1 MIGYWVPWMLRLG
14 WFVCWSLVVL
24 PLAAQQVPVL
34 PEIQESEPPDTITP
48 VPLPEIPF
56 GSPDLL
62 KPTLPET
69 LMIDNKG
76 SQTADLE
83 GGVTFGGPVKIS
95 GDNGLEV
102 FADTARLVLADESV
116 VLEGHV
122 SVYQG
127 NTLQRGDRAVYYYA
141 RKFLDATDLSISTDP
156 IIMEAGKFTVQ
167 EQGGRQVY
175 VGTDAGITLHD
186 VEKPNF
192 WVKADQTTI
201 YPGDKITFKNLKLYA
216 GDVPVFWLPYLSQP
230 LHGELG
236 YHFIPGARSSWGGY
250 LLNSYGIMLGG
261 TPNPETGENENAWLL
276 SKWHLDLRTLRGVG
290 AGLDLIDTRIQDNK
304 NLTGLSLYYLN
315 DLNPSE
321 SRSGLPRGFVN
332 EDRYQ
337 YELKHRVEFDMPD
350 DASWYLDA
358 NLNVLSDDY
367 YLEDFRPDIY
377 QTDPSPDNMM
387 ALFRRDETSLF
398 SLTTRFQA
406 NDFQRTATRLPELA
420 FEQSRRPLFGLPVLH
435 EGSTSLGILGVSMAD
450 ATRWG
455 VVEPLLALP
464 AGDPREAAL
473 LNQLHGPERELAKQI
488 RALPAGD
495 PRIAGLRNQLFDT
508 GFTRFHTYQDFS
520 LPMTLGGWLNLT
532 PQAGIG
538 YTRYMAVD
546 GPAKSDSRLHLH
558 AGAEASVKF
567 SRTLESF
574 KNRQWGMDGLLH
586 VVQPYVNWSVLSS
599 DEAPALYPRVDRL
612 TFSTRPPTLSPERF
626 TATDDMQ
633 NWNIMRLGVRNHLL
647 TRRDGQ
653 AHEWLFMDSYIDA
666 YMNDPDMD
674 RTFSNFYNDLRFEP
688 VPWLSLGLETQF
700 PLFDSG
706 SGFSEVATYLRYQPT
721 PNVEL
726 GLSYRWLDN
735 HPVLLDSN
743 RVDLRGFVRLN
754 EHWGVGVQQVWEMS
768 DGTLEL
774 QQYTLHRD
782 LGNWVL
788 GIGLSSRDNRVE
800 QEYGVMFSLSLKDLP
815 SVSLPFRVDAN

>member
-1 MIGYWVPWMLRLG
+1 MLRPG
-14 WFVCWSLVVL
+14 WLVCWSLVVL
-24 PLAAQQVPVL
+24 PLAAQQDPVL
-34 PEIQESEPPDTITP
+34 PEIQDPGSPDMITP

-62 KPTLPET
+62 KMTLPET
-69 LMIDNKG
+69 LRIDNKG
-76 SQTADLE
+76 SQTVDLN
-83 GGVTFGGPVKIS
+83 GGVNYGGPVKIS

-102 FADTARLVLADESV
+102 FADTARLVLQDESV

-127 NTLQRGDRAVYYYA
+127 NILQRGNRAVYYYN
-141 RKFLDATDLSISTDP
+141 RKFLDAAELSISMDP

-167 EQGGRQVY
+167 ERGGKQVY

-192 WVKADQTTI
+192 WVKADQTKI

-230 LHGELG
+230 LDGELG

-250 LLNSYGIMLGG
+250 LLNRYGIMLGG
-261 TPNPETGENENAWLL
+261 TRNPETGENEDAWLL
-276 SKWHLDLRTLRGVG
+276 SKWHLDFRTLRGVG
-290 AGLDLIDTRIQDNK
+290 TGVDLTDTRIHNPE

-315 DLNPSE
+315 DLDPSKNN
-321 SRSGLPRGFVN
+321 SGLPRGLVN

-337 YELKHRVEFDMPD
+337 LELKHRVEFDLPD
-350 DASWYLDA
+350 TASWYLDA
-358 NLNVLSDDY
+358 NLNILSDAY

-377 QTDPSPDNMM
+377 QTNPSPDNMV

-406 NDFQRTATRLPELA
+406 NDFQQTATRLPELA

-435 EGSTSLGILGVSMAD
+435 EGTTSLGILGVSMAD
-450 ATRWG
+450 STRWD

-464 AGDPREAAL
+464 AGDPREAGL
-473 LNQLHGPERELAKQI
+473 LAQLRSPERELVNQLRGLA
-488 RALPAGD
+488 PGD
-495 PRIAGLRNQLFDT
+495 PKIAGLRRQLFDT

-520 LPMTLGGWLNLT
+520 LPMTLGGWLSLT

-546 GPAKSDSRLHLH
+546 GPAKADSRLLLH

-567 SRTLESF
+567 SRSLENF
-574 KNRQWGMDGLLH
+574 NNRQWGLDGLLH
-586 VVQPYVNWSVLSS
+586 IVQPYVNWSVLSS
-599 DEAPALYPRVDRL
+599 DELPALYPKVDRL

-626 TATDDMQ
+626 TATDEMQ

-647 TRRDGQ
+647 TRRDQQ

-666 YMNDPDMD
+666 YLNDPDLD
-674 RTFSNFYNDLRFEP
+674 RTFSNFYNDLRFRP
-688 VPWLSLGLETQF
+688 VPWLSLGLETQI
-700 PLFDSG
+700 PLLDGG
-706 SGFSEVATYLRYQPT
+706 SGFNEVSTFLRYQPT
-721 PNVEL
+721 PDVEL
-726 GLSYRWLDN
+726 GLGYGWLNN
-735 HPVLLDSN
+735 HPVLRDSN
-743 RVDLRGFVRLN
+743 RVDLRGFVRLSEN
-754 EHWGVGVQQVWEMS
+754 WGVGAQQVWETC

-788 GIGLSSRDNRVE
+788 GIGLSSRDNRLDT
-800 QEYGVMFSLSLKDLP
+800 EYGVMLSLSLKDLP